1 MHAANDGHPA
11 RLTIG
16 IIGPG
21 RVGSALGVALE
32 RAGHTV
38 SATTA
43 VSEASRRRVA
53 ERLPRATVAEP
64 AEVAAEADLLLLTVP
79 DSALA
84 DLAAG
89 LAQTGAEVTG
99 RLVAH
104 ASGAHGY
111 GVLDPLARAGALTMA
126 LHPVM
131 TFTGRP
137 EDLQRLG
144 DCTFGV
150 TAPAELRPAAEALVV
165 EMGAEPVWVAEELR
179 PLYHAAL
186 TTGANHLVT
195 LVAESAALL
204 RRAGVADPGRMLG
217 PLLGAALDNALRLGM
232 DGLSGPVARGDADT
246 VQRHVHELQQHA
258 PDGVAAYRAMARLT
272 ADRAMESGRLAP
284 RDAERLLDVL
294 SAPRT

>member
-1 MHAANDGHPA
+1 MRAANDEHPA
-11 RLTIG
+11 RLAIG

-38 SATTA
+38 RATTA
-43 VSEASRRRVA
+43 VSEASRWRVA
-53 ERLPRATVAEP
+53 ERLPHARVAEP
-64 AEVAAEADLLLLTVP
+64 AEVVAESDLLLLTVP
-79 DSALA
+79 DAALA

-89 LAQTGAEVTG
+89 LAETGAEVAG
-99 RLVAH
+99 RLVVH
-104 ASGAHGY
+104 ASGAHGH
-111 GVLDPLARAGALTMA
+111 GVLDPLAGGGALTMA

-137 EDLQRLG
+137 EDLQRLA

-150 TAPAELRPAAEALVV
+150 TAPEELRPAAEALVV
-165 EMGAEPVWVAEELR
+165 EMGAEPVWIEEGLR

-195 LVAESAALL
+195 LVAESASLL
-204 RRAGVADPGRMLG
+204 RRAGVAEPGRMLG

-232 DGLSGPVARGDADT
+232 SGLSGPVARGDAET
-246 VQRHVHELQQHA
+246 VQRHVHELERHA

-284 RDAERLLDVL
+284 HDAERLLDVL